1 MNREVIC
8 FDAVAPARERGL
20 KFLYFRC
27 IYGIIL
33 LKELNTMSEKELTDL
48 IERIKER
55 RLKLEMSYQDLSD
68 ATGISKSTL
77 QRYETGYIKKV
88 PINQIEILAKALH
101 TTPSYLM
108 GWDNTVTEAPSVPL
122 TPRDERQIAADLEK
136 MLADLDSKNAMAAM
150 GGTVEDDEDRELLKA
165 SLQAT
170 MRLAKKIAK
179 EKYTPK
185 KYRHE
190 EE

>member
-1 MNREVIC
+1 MGISENIKLLREQY
-8 FDAVAPARERGL
+8 GL
-20 KFLYFRC
+20 SQ
-27 IYGIIL
+27 
-33 LKELNTMSEKELTDL
+33 KELGQIAGVSDKAVSTWEQG
-48 IERIKER
+48 IKEPR
-55 RLKLEMSYQDLSD
+55 MGAIQKIADHF
-68 ATGISKSTL
+68 GIQKSNIIEDNGL
-77 QRYETGYIKKV
+77 QS
-88 PINQIEILAKALH
+88 Q
-101 TTPSYLM
+101 
-108 GWDNTVTEAPSVPL
+108 SVPL

-185 KYRHE
+185 KYRHKE
-190 EE
+190 E

>member
-1 MNREVIC
+1 MTTIGDRIK
-8 FDAVAPARERGL
+8 ARRLELDMSQDELARLVGY
-20 KFLYFRC
+20 KSRSS
-27 IYGIIL
+27 INKIESDGRL
-33 LKELNTMSEKELTDL
+33 LPQRKIMEIANALNTTP
-48 IERIKER
+48 
-55 RLKLEMSYQDLSD
+55 
-68 ATGISKSTL
+68 A
-77 QRYETGYIKKV
+77 YI
-88 PINQIEILAKALH
+88 
-101 TTPSYLM
+101 M
-108 GWDNTVTEAPSVPL
+108 GWEESNETESPSVPL

-136 MLADLDSKNAMAAM
+136 MLADLDSKNSIAAM

>member
-1 MNREVIC
+1 MTTIGDRIK
-8 FDAVAPARERGL
+8 ARRLELDMSQDELARLVGY
-20 KFLYFRC
+20 KSRSS
-27 IYGIIL
+27 INKIESDGRL
-33 LKELNTMSEKELTDL
+33 LPQRKIMEIAYVLNTTP
-48 IERIKER
+48 
-55 RLKLEMSYQDLSD
+55 
-68 ATGISKSTL
+68 A
-77 QRYETGYIKKV
+77 YI
-88 PINQIEILAKALH
+88 
-101 TTPSYLM
+101 M
-108 GWDNTVTEAPSVPL
+108 GWEESNETESPSVTL

>member
-1 MNREVIC
+1 
-8 FDAVAPARERGL
+8 
-20 KFLYFRC
+20 
-27 IYGIIL
+27 
-33 LKELNTMSEKELTDL
+33 MSEKELTDL

-108 GWDNTVTEAPSVPL
+108 GWDNTVTEAPSVHL

>member
-1 MNREVIC
+1 MGISENIKLLREQY
-8 FDAVAPARERGL
+8 GL
-20 KFLYFRC
+20 SQ
-27 IYGIIL
+27 
-33 LKELNTMSEKELTDL
+33 KELGQIAGVSDKAVSTWEQG
-48 IERIKER
+48 IKEPR
-55 RLKLEMSYQDLSD
+55 MGAIQKIADHF
-68 ATGISKSTL
+68 GIQKSNIIEDNGL
-77 QRYETGYIKKV
+77 QS
-88 PINQIEILAKALH
+88 Q
-101 TTPSYLM
+101 S
-108 GWDNTVTEAPSVPL
+108 VTL

-136 MLADLDSKNAMAAM
+136 MLADLDSKNALAAM

>member
-1 MNREVIC
+1 MGISENIKLLREQY
-8 FDAVAPARERGL
+8 GL
-20 KFLYFRC
+20 SQ
-27 IYGIIL
+27 
-33 LKELNTMSEKELTDL
+33 KELGQIAGVSDKAVSTWEQG
-48 IERIKER
+48 IKEPR
-55 RLKLEMSYQDLSD
+55 MGAIQKIADHF
-68 ATGISKSTL
+68 GIQKSNIIEDNGL
-77 QRYETGYIKKV
+77 QS
-88 PINQIEILAKALH
+88 Q
-101 TTPSYLM
+101 
-108 GWDNTVTEAPSVPL
+108 SVPL

-179 EKYTPK
+179 EKSTPK

>member
-1 MNREVIC
+1 MGISENIKLLREQY
-8 FDAVAPARERGL
+8 GL
-20 KFLYFRC
+20 SQ
-27 IYGIIL
+27 
-33 LKELNTMSEKELTDL
+33 KELGQIAGVSDKAVSTWEQG
-48 IERIKER
+48 IKEPR
-55 RLKLEMSYQDLSD
+55 MGAIQKIADHF
-68 ATGISKSTL
+68 GIQKSNIIEDNGL
-77 QRYETGYIKKV
+77 QS
-88 PINQIEILAKALH
+88 
-101 TTPSYLM
+101 PSI
-108 GWDNTVTEAPSVPL
+108 TL
-122 TPRDERQIAADLEK
+122 TPREERQIAADLEK
-136 MLADLDSKNAMAAM
+136 MLADLDSQNAMAAM

>member
-1 MNREVIC
+1 
-8 FDAVAPARERGL
+8 
-20 KFLYFRC
+20 
-27 IYGIIL
+27 
-33 LKELNTMSEKELTDL
+33 MSEKELTDL
-48 IERIKER
+48 IEKIKER

>member
-1 MNREVIC
+1 
-8 FDAVAPARERGL
+8 
-20 KFLYFRC
+20 
-27 IYGIIL
+27 
-33 LKELNTMSEKELTDL
+33 MSEKELTDL

-55 RLKLEMSYQDLSD
+55 RLELEMSYQDLSD

-88 PINQIEILAKALH
+88 PINQIEVLAKALH

-108 GWDNTVTEAPSVPL
+108 GWDNNNIKTTSVTL

-136 MLADLDSKNAMAAM
+136 MLADLDSQNAMAAM

>member
-1 MNREVIC
+1 MGISENIKLLREQY
-8 FDAVAPARERGL
+8 GL
-20 KFLYFRC
+20 SQ
-27 IYGIIL
+27 
-33 LKELNTMSEKELTDL
+33 KELGQIAGVSDKAVSTWEQG
-48 IERIKER
+48 IKEPR
-55 RLKLEMSYQDLSD
+55 MGAIQKIADHF
-68 ATGISKSTL
+68 GIQKSNIIEDNGL
-77 QRYETGYIKKV
+77 QS
-88 PINQIEILAKALH
+88 Q
-101 TTPSYLM
+101 S
-108 GWDNTVTEAPSVPL
+108 VTL

-136 MLADLDSKNAMAAM
+136 MLADLDNKNSMAAM